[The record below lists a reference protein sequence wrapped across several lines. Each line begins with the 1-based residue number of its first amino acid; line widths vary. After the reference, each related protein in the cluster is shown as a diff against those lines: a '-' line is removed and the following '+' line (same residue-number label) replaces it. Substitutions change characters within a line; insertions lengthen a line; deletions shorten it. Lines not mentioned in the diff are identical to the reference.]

1 MRVFNMDINWINQIG
16 DWNPQL
22 LRELKGRLKSRNL
35 LLSSA
40 ISLLGQFILFMYF
53 RTQLPNKLDLVYYH
67 SNKYCTGKLEY
78 GLPKCLVDEW
88 GDVIINWQAW
98 YLDVFTWLSILGCF
112 GLLTAG
118 TYLIINDLS
127 GEEKRE
133 TLNFIRLSPQSPQS
147 ILSGKMLGVPILLF
161 IGIFLAIPLHL
172 WSAKAGH
179 IPLAETSSFYIAV
192 VAACFLFYSAALLFG
207 LVGSWLGGFQSWL
220 GAGVVLGFLIITIR
234 VCLPELSDD
243 YPLVFARLINP
254 TYLIPETAISST
266 FASVSS
272 RLIPF
277 QWFTFPLGDSL
288 FTKLGFTLIIY
299 GLGTYFVWQSLNRC
313 FRDPNTT
320 MLSKRQSYLLTACY
334 ALITLGCANWQ
345 RLVLETDP
353 GTYKLSENLV
363 CLLFLDFWLFLYLIA
378 ALNPHRQAL
387 QDWARYRRTAR
398 AKGLVDSRLVQDL
411 IWGAKSPGLFAIA
424 INATIAIV
432 AISGLILLSQYP
444 QSNKINALFALA
456 LSVTLAML
464 YAALAQLLLFTK
476 NHNRVFW
483 SAATVGAAIVV
494 PVLIV
499 AVFTSSYRDNNF
511 LWLYSIVGPIFAIS
525 PDGRSISPITALL
538 PILSYLTVMG
548 LFIFQLR
555 RNLVKAGES
564 ATKAMLAG
572 K

>member
-1 MRVFNMDINWINQIG
+1 MDLNWINQIG
-16 DWNPQL
+16 DSNPQL

-35 LLSSA
+35 LLSAA

-53 RTQLPNKLDLVYYH
+53 QTQLPTKLELVYNH
-67 SNKYCTGKLEY
+67 SHKYCTGGLQY
-78 GLPKCLVDEW
+78 NLPKCLVDEF
-88 GDVIINWQAW
+88 GHVIINWQLW
-98 YLDVFTWLSILGCF
+98 YLDVFTWLSIIGCF
-112 GLLTAG
+112 SLLTAG

-127 GEEKRE
+127 AEERRE

-161 IGIFLAIPLHL
+161 IGVLLALPLHL
-172 WSAKAGH
+172 WSALAGK
-179 IPLAETSSFYIAV
+179 IPSAEIFSFYVAV

-220 GAGVVLGFLIITIR
+220 GGGVVLGFLIVTMR
-234 VCLPELSDD
+234 VALTEISDD

-266 FASVSS
+266 FASASS
-272 RLIPF
+272 RFRNF
-277 QWFTFPLGDSL
+277 QFFALPLGDSL
-288 FTKLGFTLIIY
+288 LTTLGFTLLIY
-299 GLGTYFVWQSLNRC
+299 GLGTYFIWQSLQRC

-320 MLSKRQSYLLTACY
+320 MLSKHQSYSLTACY
-334 ALITLGCANWQ
+334 ALMTLGCANWE
-345 RLVLETDP
+345 RLVLESNP
-353 GTYKLSENLV
+353 GSYLLAENLV
-363 CLLFLDFWLFLYLIA
+363 SLLFLDFWLFLYLIA

-398 AKGLVDSRLVQDL
+398 VKGLVDSKLVKDL
-411 IWGAKSPGLFAIA
+411 IWGEKSPGLLAIA
-424 INATIAIV
+424 INATIAI
-432 AISGLILLSQYP
+432 IGINCLILLSQYP
-444 QSNKINALFALA
+444 ISHKINALFALA
-456 LSVTLAML
+456 LSFSLAML

-483 SAATVGAAIVV
+483 SAATVGASMIL
-494 PVLIV
+494 PVIIIG
-499 AVFTSSYRDNNF
+499 VFTSSYRDNNF

-525 PDGRSISPITALL
+525 PDGKSLSPITALL
-538 PILSYLTVMG
+538 PIFSYWTMMSLLV
-548 LFIFQLR
+548 FQLR

-572 K
+572 N